1 MHPEVPLS
9 PAREL
14 SLTTV
19 FRLGTPQDYTFY
31 YSSPGDLQRAG
42 MGEKGEKIYLCFA
55 KIYENVRLSLAV

>member
-1 MHPEVPLS
+1 MHPEIPLS
-9 PAREL
+9 PARELL

-42 MGEKGEKIYLCFA
+42 MGEKGVNIYLCFA
-55 KIYENVRLSLAV
+55 EDL